1 MTYEMAVARAFLG
14 ALVKPAFATWR
25 WGFIGDPSE
34 RFAMA
39 TYALRRLRVRAG
51 LVP

>member
-14 ALVKPAFATWR
+14 ALERGHGRPMR
-25 WGFIGDPSE
+25 WGTLMI
-34 RFAMA
+34 R

>member
-1 MTYEMAVARAFLG
+1 MTYEMAVARAFLNVVQSG
-14 ALVKPAFATWR
+14 PYNIKCYYP
-25 WGFIGDPSE
+25 GSGDYTL
-34 RFAMA
+34 R

>member
-1 MTYEMAVARAFLG
+1 MTYEQALARAFLNVLYMRVYG
-14 ALVKPAFATWR
+14 RPRNAKADYT
-25 WGFIGDPSE
+25 E
-34 RFAMA
+34 R